1 MTSLVCLLRVGD
13 EAFMRSSHPVA
24 RTSSILPG
32 RGIFFVVFKQ
42 SPGEVKLVGVVKV
55 MTAAGDANVG
65 RWSAIT
71 GELRPVF
78 KSINKT
84 QLHKR
89 LVVKPITDYKRL
101 VHQNA

>member
-1 MTSLVCLLRVGD
+1 
-13 EAFMRSSHPVA
+13 
-24 RTSSILPG
+24 
-32 RGIFFVVFKQ
+32 
-42 SPGEVKLVGVVKV
+42 VKV
-55 MTAAGDANVG
+55 MTAAGDANLG

-84 QLHKR
+84 QLPKR

>member
-1 MTSLVCLLRVGD
+1 
-13 EAFMRSSHPVA
+13 MRSSHPVT

-42 SPGEVKLVGVVKV
+42 SPGEGKLVGVVKV
-55 MTAAGDANVG
+55 MTAVGNANVG

-78 KSINKT
+78 KSINNT
-84 QLHKR
+84 QLPKG
-89 LVVKPITDYKRL
+89 LVKPITDYTRFTVKPITDYTRL
-101 VHQNA
+101 VHRNA